1 MGFESKSLGTEL
13 VPSQKYG
20 LWVMT
25 GMGYDRFDCSVVYE
39 GVKRIK
45 RVL

>member
-20 LWVMT
+20 LLQV
-25 GMGYDRFDCSVVYE
+25 MGYDRY
-39 GVKRIK
+39 G
-45 RVL
+45 L